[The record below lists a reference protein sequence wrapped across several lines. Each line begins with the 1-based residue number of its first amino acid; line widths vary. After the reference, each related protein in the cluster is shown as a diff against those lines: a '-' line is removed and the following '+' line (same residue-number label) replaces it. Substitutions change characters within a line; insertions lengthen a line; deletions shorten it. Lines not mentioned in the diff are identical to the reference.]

1 MKTFFSII
9 FFFCLISVSIFP
21 QPWLLQNSN
30 IPANANALDFYPVDD
45 DICWALWT
53 TNESGTGEYINGYLR
68 TTDGGTNWQSD
79 TIPGTSNGSIWWIF
93 AFDAN
98 TAYVSVESWA
108 AWGMQGIYKTTDG
121 GTTWTKLPLI
131 YENSDYGPG
140 YIHFFDADNG
150 VVVGEQD
157 PATMR
162 LEIYTTTN
170 GGTDWVRVPDANI
183 PPNTGQEF
191 MDPVEVPEIGDY
203 LWIPTVSVTG
213 PRFYK
218 TTDKGYTWNIITVAN
233 TNENYEMFPAFKDQL
248 NGMRVFWRWDEA
260 YAILEK
266 TTDGGDTWTEIPGPY
281 GGCIPLNVC
290 YVPGTADGY
299 VITGDIN
306 VNGYAGGSAYTLD
319 GGNTWTNLDN
329 GNYCYTVFNSDQ
341 VGWATTFTTPDFYKY
356 VGPPIPIPVE
366 FSAFTASV
374 SGNEVNLNWST
385 ATETNNKGFDIERVS
400 GNTEWVKVGFV
411 EGKGTTTEEQTYS
424 FTDKE
429 VPAGKYTYRLKQ
441 IDLNGSCSYSDEV
454 TVQVQSVYTYF
465 LAQNYPNPF
474 NPSTTIKF
482 GVKEKSNVR
491 IDIFNSIGEK
501 VNTVLNA
508 EREPGNYQV
517 EFNASD
523 LPSGVYIYR
532 IEAGKY
538 NSIKKMILMK

>member
-21 QPWLLQNSN
+21 QPWLLQNAN
-30 IPANANALDFYPVDD
+30 IPANATALYFYPVDD

-53 TNESGTGEYINGYLR
+53 TNQSGTGEYINGYLR

-79 TIPGTSNGSIWWIF
+79 TIPGTLNGSIWWIF

-233 TNENYEMFPAFKDQL
+233 TNANYEMFPAFKDQL
-248 NGMRVFWRWDEA
+248 NGMRVLWRYDEA

-299 VITGDIN
+299 VITGNAN
-306 VNGYAGGSAYTLD
+306 VNGYSGGSAYTLD